1 MKFSGTDTIKEDLYT
16 ASLIMLLK
24 SLIILKFKFDET
36 IIRIDTNNNV
46 NNENFCLVSFLK
58 KADLNAMT
66 KSSLLEA
73 IDLSTQ

>member
-1 MKFSGTDTIKEDLYT
+1 
-16 ASLIMLLK
+16 
-24 SLIILKFKFDET
+24 LIILKFKFDET

-58 KADLNAMT
+58 KADLNAIT

-73 IDLSTQ
+73 IDLNTQ